1 MLAKNWTGHNRLRG
15 YLMMLFSDRNFLA
28 LIQFIRVKD
37 FIQLWRFLKLYSISK
52 IVSKIGKSC
61 IRLFKKRSSNGYTD
75 NILNWNGII
84 IKDTRFG
91 KRRSQNTEELG
102 GRLMN
107 NMLES
112 NAGNLA
118 ERDHMI
124 IYLCPPT
131 NG

>member
-1 MLAKNWTGHNRLRG
+1 
-15 YLMMLFSDRNFLA
+15 MLFSDRNFLA
-28 LIQFIRVKD
+28 LIQFISTKN
-37 FIQLWRFLKLYSISK
+37 FIQLWRFLKLHSISK
-52 IVSKIGKSC
+52 ILSKIGKSC

-75 NILNWNGII
+75 NIPNWNSII
-84 IKDTRFG
+84 IKDSRFE

-102 GRLMN
+102 GRLMH
-107 NMLES
+107 NMLETKERK
-112 NAGNLA
+112 LA